1 MTLNK
6 SVSQNYLKTIKKKKE
21 INKNYIS
28 LNRQNS
34 KNDDKCMN
42 SINYER
48 NDNDL
53 DISGDN
59 KGLFEYRGDS
69 QTKKNPFKKKTHI
82 TSIKTKMLSKNQSGL
97 INTRNNK
104 SLLSGQNSYE
114 FFEIKKK

>member
-1 MTLNK
+1 MFVTLLIFQFEI
-6 SVSQNYLKTIKKKKE
+6 SGIDVIEEKKKE

-28 LNRQNS
+28 LIRQNS
-34 KNDDKCMN
+34 KNDGN
-42 SINYER
+42 SINFER
-48 NDNDL
+48 SENNL

-69 QTKKNPFKKKTHI
+69 NAKKNPFKKKTHI
-82 TSIKTKMLSKNQSGL
+82 ISLKSKMLTNQSGL
-97 INTRNNK
+97 LNSRNNK